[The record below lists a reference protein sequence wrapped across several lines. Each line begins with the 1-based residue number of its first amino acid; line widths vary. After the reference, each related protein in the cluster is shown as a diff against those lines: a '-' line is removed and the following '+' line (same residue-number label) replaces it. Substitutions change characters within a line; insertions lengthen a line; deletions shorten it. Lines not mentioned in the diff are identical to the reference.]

1 MAKKFQVDIMPERCK
16 ACGIC
21 IDVCPKQVLAPEKN
35 GKAIVAEPEQCIG
48 CMLCE
53 YHCPDF
59 AITVSKGGEKKDGK

>member
-1 MAKKFQVDIMPERCK
+1 MASKFQVDIIPERCK

-21 IDVCPKQVLAPEKN
+21 IDVCPKKALAPLKN
-35 GKAIVAEPEQCIG
+35 GKAYFAEPEQCIG

-59 AITVSKGGEKKDGK
+59 AITVSKGGKKDE

>member
-1 MAKKFQVDIMPERCK
+1 MASKFKVEIIPKYCK

-21 IDVCPKQVLAPEKN
+21 IDVCPKQVLAPQKD
-35 GKAIVAEPEQCIG
+35 GKAYVAAIDQCIG

-59 AITVSKGGEKKDGK
+59 AITVTKGGGNNG